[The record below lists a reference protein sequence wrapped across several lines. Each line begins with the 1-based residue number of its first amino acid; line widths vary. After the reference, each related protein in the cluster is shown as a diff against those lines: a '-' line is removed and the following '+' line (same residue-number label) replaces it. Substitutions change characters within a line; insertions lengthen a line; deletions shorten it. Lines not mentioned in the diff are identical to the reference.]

1 MIQEEN
7 RENSPG
13 SRLSN
18 FSGQPG
24 AARDCHRNIPGNGR
38 SAARSEKLEIPGNP
52 GVILSRLSG
61 ANGVKRKN
69 VYESRDPILTLLP
82 FHPLIPPHPPESM
95 IQEENRE
102 NSPGSRLSNFSGQP
116 GAARDCHRNIPG
128 NGVSG

>member
-1 MIQEEN
+1 MIEN
-7 RENSPG
+7 KEHR
-13 SRLSN
+13 SN
-18 FSGQPG
+18 PFILQTFP
-24 AARDCHRNIPGNGR
+24 R
-38 SAARSEKLEIPGNP
+38 ARSRVLIPTPNEKEKCSTFEKLEIPGNP

-69 VYESRDPILTLLP
+69 VYESRDPILTLLA
-82 FHPLIPPHPPESM
+82 FHPLIPPPPPESM